1 MRKSKLAIQALAP
14 NGRALEWTMR
24 YRPRGLKL
32 VVVSPGDFVGWMHQ
46 IPEETF
52 VVGRYFGDGN
62 IDHLPWT
69 PENAVML
76 ADRIKIVHDM
86 NLGRIDAWECVNEPI
101 AHTVDAMQRLAA
113 FQRVWADNMRDK
125 GLSPIVG
132 NFSVG
137 NPKVLSADG
146 INLMQHFRPAMHLG
160 DYFASHGYGC
170 PEAMSHPR
178 WQAQRYNEL
187 FVDAG
192 ISMPVLLTECGVD
205 CGSTGHG
212 YKEKYSDEQY
222 IPQLIQLDQALQAD
236 ELVKLATVFCLGTY
250 GSWKTFD
257 LTENAGRLLGEY
269 IVSQGDIEEGD
280 AGMEI
285 KVRMKDGTIE
295 TTDFEEYRRRVVP
308 REVYAS
314 WGDLP
319 NGMEV
324 LKAQAVAAGTYAA
337 HAIFHPRHGAAAV
350 CTTTHCQVWTSATD
364 PRTDRAVRETE
375 GAFVTKGG
383 EIMQTQYVSRCGLPQ
398 CPLCQGRNGYDG
410 KTWHGRMCQWGAK
423 FMAVDQGKTWRQVL
437 QLYYPQ
443 ADWGELPPPPED
455 WTPYTIRGK
464 VTVTLGGQELELPVA
479 GHIEMRQ
486 SEAPE

>member
-14 NGRALEWTMR
+14 NGRALEWTIR

-32 VVVSPGDFVGWMHQ
+32 VIVSPGDFVGWMHQ

-69 PENAVML
+69 AENGVML
-76 ADRIKIVHDM
+76 ADRIKVVHDM

-101 AHTVDAMQRLAA
+101 VYTSDAMRRLAE
-113 FQRVWADNMRDK
+113 FQRAWAVRMREK

-137 NPKVLSADG
+137 NPQVLSADG
-146 INLMQHFRPAMHLG
+146 INLMQYFKPAMKEG
-160 DYFASHGYGC
+160 DYFAYHGYGC

-192 ISMPVLLTECGVD
+192 MSMPVILTECGRD

-212 YKEKYSDEQY
+212 YKEKYSDEEY

-236 ELVKLATVFCLGTY
+236 KLVKLATIFCLGTY

-269 IVSQGDIEEGD
+269 IVSQGDIEEEEDMG
-280 AGMEI
+280 AEI
-285 KVRMKDGTIE
+285 KVLMGDGSIQIMGL
-295 TTDFEEYRRRVVP
+295 EEYLRGVVP
-308 REVYAS
+308 REAIAS

-324 LKAQAVAAGTYAA
+324 LKAQAVAARTYAA
-337 HAIFHPRHGAAAV
+337 YAIFHPRHGNAAV
-350 CTTTHCQVWTSATD
+350 CTTTHCQVWTKATD

-375 GAFVTKGG
+375 GAFVTKDGD
-383 EIMQTQYVSRCGLPQ
+383 IIQTQYVSKCGLSR
-398 CPLCQGRNGYDG
+398 CPLCQGKNGYNNRQ
-410 KTWHGRMCQWGAK
+410 WPGRMCQWGAK
-423 FMAVDQGKTWRQVL
+423 FMAVGQGRTWRQIL

-443 ADWGELPPPPED
+443 GDWGELPTPPED
-455 WTPYTIRGK
+455 WTPYTIRGE
-464 VTVTLGGQELELPVA
+464 VTVTLGGQELELPVT

-486 SEAPE
+486 G